1 MEEQERIPMESGAS
15 DLAAEEGSQP
25 PPSESVQAQES
36 AVEFS
41 TVVTQQT
48 PEHLCQN
55 GEERALSNSN
65 SFSLARPG
73 VATDPEP
80 LRNLIVN
87 YLPPMMDEMELCGL
101 FGQFGPIESVKIIYD
116 RETRESRGYG
126 FVKYVYYFSASYA
139 ANSLN
144 GYCIAGKRLKVA
156 YANVEAAWE
165 AYNSLRASA
174 MMFSLQQQ
182 AALQTVFYQQM
193 LLARQEEDERRQR

>member
-1 MEEQERIPMESGAS
+1 MSVESGANN
-15 DLAAEEGSQP
+15 LAAEEAPQP
-25 PPSESVQAQES
+25 PRSESESVGVRES
-36 AVEFS
+36 GVAS
-41 TVVTQQT
+41 SSVVTQQS
-48 PEHLCQN
+48 PEQLPKG
-55 GEERALSNSN
+55 GEESVPSNSN
-65 SFSLARPG
+65 SFSVARPS

-87 YLPPMMDEMELCGL
+87 YIPPMMDEMQLCSL

-126 FVKYVYYFSASYA
+126 FVKYVHYFSASYA

-165 AYNSLRASA
+165 AYNALRASA
-174 MMFSLQQQ
+174 MMFSLPQQ
-182 AALQTVFYQQM
+182 AALQNVFYQQM
-193 LLARQEEDERRQR
+193 LLARQEGDERHQR